1 MAYRILSGEELLS
14 IFSRKEPNVAETITH
29 LADENA
35 RLADEN
41 ARLRR
46 DQRRLHAYIL
56 GKENGGGKSVLE
68 WINNARLA
76 GAHFALTTRGDSYTN
91 AATTLIRWHPAIRKL
106 LKKNRSSTSF
116 TDEERIIQLRKN
128 FNSGRATKNKAIRV
142 AYRYARKAINR
153 CKGDPDA
160 LEKLAESLIRAIDL

>member
-1 MAYRILSGEELLS
+1 M
-14 IFSRKEPNVAETITH
+14 
-29 LADENA
+29 
-35 RLADEN
+35 
-41 ARLRR
+41 
-46 DQRRLHAYIL
+46 
-56 GKENGGGKSVLE
+56 
-68 WINNARLA
+68 
-76 GAHFALTTRGDSYTN
+76 RGLVN
-91 AATTLIRWHPAIRKL
+91 RWRPAIRKL